1 MSPRERERAR
11 ERAHERV
18 EKRREERRKASGVVR
33 VRFNDAREREIEGR
47 LMDVSVSGFRMA
59 HDCASL
65 HSGQVVEFAHVEA
78 TGRAKVMWNRIQAS
92 GVETGFLVFT
102 N

>member
-33 VRFNDAREREIEGR
+33 VRFNDAREREIEG
-47 LMDVSVSGFRMA
+47 LQEEVNILAIETVDIASVELFDFTHYLIGIR
-59 HDCASL
+59 HD
-65 HSGQVVEFAHVEA
+65 
-78 TGRAKVMWNRIQAS
+78 
-92 GVETGFLVFT
+92 FLPG
-102 N
+102 